1 MHPRNQ
7 HQGRY
12 DFPQLIQRSP
22 ELARHVRPTGFGDD
36 SIDFADPTAVT
47 ALNRALLQLHYGVS
61 SWVLPP
67 GYLCPAIPGR
77 ADYVHHL
84 ADLLAGAG
92 GTIPCGDRIRVL
104 DIGTGASVVYPI
116 IGVHAYDWS
125 FVASDID
132 VRALESARA
141 IVAANPVLAARI
153 ECRRQTNP
161 LAIFAGVIT
170 PGESFALTLCN
181 PPFHASAAA
190 AATGTQRKQR
200 NLGRPAAVASPPLNF
215 GGQSHELWCPG
226 GEAAFIRRMIAE
238 SVAHAG
244 AVHWFSTLVSKRET
258 LPLILRALTA
268 ARATDVRTVTLA
280 HGQKQSRFV
289 AWTFRRVTPPR
300 QRERP
305 SAPRPPSAHK
315 R

>member
-22 ELARHVRPTGFGDD
+22 ELARHVRPTGFGGD
-36 SIDFADPTAVT
+36 SIDFADPVAVT

-84 ADLLAGAG
+84 ADLLVAANGA
-92 GTIPCGDRIRVL
+92 IPRGERIRVL
-104 DIGTGASVVYPI
+104 DIGTGASAIYPI

-125 FVASDID
+125 FVATDID
-132 VRALESARA
+132 IRALASARA
-141 IVAANPVLAARI
+141 IVAANPALAARI
-153 ECRRQTNP
+153 ECRHQSNP
-161 LAIFAGVIT
+161 LAIFAGVIL
-170 PGESFALTLCN
+170 PGETFALSLCN

-200 NLGRPAAVASPPLNF
+200 NLGGPAAAASPPLNF
-215 GGQSHELWCPG
+215 GGQGHELWCPG
-226 GEAAFIRRMIAE
+226 GEAAFIRRMVAE

-244 AVHWFSTLVSKRET
+244 AVRWFSTLVSKRET
-258 LPLILRALTA
+258 LPLVLRALTA

-289 AWTFRRVTPPR
+289 AWTFQSVAPRRQPERPRAPR
-300 QRERP
+300 QH
-305 SAPRPPSAHK
+305 PPHK